1 MRRQAAMGLGALLAF
16 ALGGCG
22 TVNNLRP
29 PPKKDKDNP
38 NAAALGTKAVY
49 GGVGLDARVGTE
61 LLASAFGAER
71 RQAQESLF
79 VAAVDGPCKA
89 GVAAWLLAVDL
100 PLSAVADTL
109 TLPVTVP
116 SALKNQGQAHRQAR
130 PRPDEDGDEGY
141 DVDAPGGAP
150 PQH

>member
-1 MRRQAAMGLGALLAF
+1 MRRQAAVGLGVLLVF

-22 TVNNLRP
+22 TVNNLRS
-29 PPKKDKDNP
+29 PPKKDKDSP
-38 NAAALGTKAVY
+38 NAEVVGTKAVY

-61 LLASAFGAER
+61 LLAAAFGKE

-79 VAAVDGPCKA
+79 VAAVDGPCKV
-89 GVAAWLLAVDL
+89 GVGAWLLAVDL

-116 SALKNQGQAHRQAR
+116 AALKNQGRAEPQAG
-130 PRPDEDGDEGY
+130 PRHDKEANEGY
-141 DVDAPGGAP
+141 DVDAPHDAP
-150 PQH
+150 PRQ